1 MMRRLIIISLLLIV
15 STISYAKKS
24 STNVD
29 TLNIA
34 ISQLKTKTNDI
45 DLSIDGLS
53 KQIDVISYT
62 VETQKDIISQ
72 EQSAIGNSMSSINA
86 ILTFFSIILTL
97 GGAFLGF
104 YIRYKERNVKKMLRE
119 VEEKK
124 KNVKSM
130 LSEVEE
136 KEKNVKNML
145 SEVGVKKKEVETL
158 EEKTIKTRED
168 IRELNNTI
176 TKDIEALYTRLRRE
190 ETVTFLKRLV
200 YEPEDIDNLINL
212 LLSRDLEENDFKYL
226 LLAYRKLKDRINSR
240 NYKITKIQK
249 ISRWDYLI
257 LFFQQFCEQSIGNKL
272 VRDDLI
278 EMLPPIIKSASNRD
292 IDRSTNSLV
301 MCLNKNINNEND
313 NLVIL
318 LIYLEALVN
327 SQFKYYPNPYE
338 IIASKYKNDKEL
350 KELWSIL
357 ESKGIINQYFGSA
370 LCERFKDD
378 DSYTKSIMEKIEKS
392 IQNTTTKQK

>member
-45 DLSIDGLS
+45 DLSIEGLS

-72 EQSAIGNSMSSINA
+72 EQSAIENSMSSINT
-86 ILTFFSIILTL
+86 ILTFFSIILTF

-104 YIRYKERNVKKMLRE
+104 YIRYKERNVKKMLSE
-119 VEEKK
+119 VKEKE

-130 LSEVEE
+130 LTEVGK
-136 KEKNVKNML
+136 KEKKVKNML

-200 YEPEDIDNLINL
+200 YEPMDISNLSPL
-212 LLSRDLEENDFKYL
+212 LMSRDLEESDFKYL
-226 LLAYRKLKDRINSR
+226 LVAYRNLSERIFIMNLG
-240 NYKITKIQK
+240 TLD
-249 ISRWDYLI
+249 ISKKNKYCFLA
-257 LFFQQFCEQSIGNKL
+257 LFFQHFCGLSIDNKL

-278 EMLPPIIKSASNRD
+278 KMLPLIIESAFHRD
-292 IDRSTNSLV
+292 IDKSTNSLV
-301 MCLNKNINNEND
+301 ICLNKNISTDYNNLNVLTD
-313 NLVIL
+313 YIQ
-318 LIYLEALVN
+318 ALNN
-327 SQFKYYPNPYE
+327 SQFKNYNKPYE
-338 IIASKYKNDKEL
+338 IIASKYKNDDEL
-350 KELWSIL
+350 KKLWSML
-357 ESKGIINQYFGSA
+357 ESKDIINQYFGSA

>member
-1 MMRRLIIISLLLIV
+1 MRRLIIISLLLIV

-72 EQSAIGNSMSSINA
+72 EQSAIENSMSSINMVFT
-86 ILTFFSIILTL
+86 IFSILMTL
-97 GGAFLGF
+97 GGFALGY
-104 YIRYKERNVKKMLRE
+104 YINR
-119 VEEKK
+119 
-124 KNVKSM
+124 
-130 LSEVEE
+130 
-136 KEKNVKNML
+136 KEKNMQSLLDKV
-145 SEVGVKKKEVETL
+145 EEKKKEVETL
-158 EEKTIKTRED
+158 EAKTIKTRED

-176 TKDIEALYTRLRRE
+176 TNDIEALYARLRRE

-200 YEPEDIDNLINL
+200 DEPEDIDNLINL

-292 IDRSTNSLV
+292 IDKSTNSLI

-327 SQFKYYPNPYE
+327 SQFKYYPKPYE
-338 IIASKYKNDKEL
+338 IIALEYKNGNEL
-350 KELWSIL
+350 KELWSML
-357 ESKGIINQYFGSA
+357 EVKGIINQYFGSA

-378 DSYTKSIMEKIEKS
+378 DSYVKSIKEKIRKS

>member
-72 EQSAIGNSMSSINA
+72 EQSAIENSMSSINT
-86 ILTFFSIILTL
+86 ILTIFSILITIGGIGL
-97 GGAFLGF
+97 GC
-104 YIRYKERNVKKMLRE
+104 YINR
-119 VEEKK
+119 
-124 KNVKSM
+124 
-130 LSEVEE
+130 
-136 KEKNVKNML
+136 KEKNMQNLLNKV
-145 SEVGVKKKEVETL
+145 EEKKKEVETL

-176 TKDIEALYTRLRRE
+176 TKDIEALYARLRRE
-190 ETVTFLKRLV
+190 ETVTILKRLV
-200 YEPEDIDNLINL
+200 YEPMDISNLSPL
-212 LLSRDLEENDFKYL
+212 LMSRDLEESDFKYL
-226 LLAYRKLKDRINSR
+226 LVAYRNLSERIFIMNLG
-240 NYKITKIQK
+240 TLD
-249 ISRWDYLI
+249 ISKKNKYCFLA
-257 LFFQQFCEQSIGNKL
+257 LFFQHFCGLSIDNKL

-278 EMLPPIIKSASNRD
+278 KMLPLIIKSAFHRD
-292 IDRSTNSLV
+292 IDKSTNSLV
-301 MCLNKNINNEND
+301 ICLNKNISTDYNNLNVLTD
-313 NLVIL
+313 YIQ
-318 LIYLEALVN
+318 ALNN
-327 SQFKYYPNPYE
+327 SQFKNYNKPYE
-338 IIASKYKNDKEL
+338 IIASKYKNDDEL
-350 KELWSIL
+350 KKLWSML
-357 ESKGIINQYFGSA
+357 ESKDIINQYFGSA

-378 DSYTKSIMEKIEKS
+378 DSYVKSIKEKIRKS